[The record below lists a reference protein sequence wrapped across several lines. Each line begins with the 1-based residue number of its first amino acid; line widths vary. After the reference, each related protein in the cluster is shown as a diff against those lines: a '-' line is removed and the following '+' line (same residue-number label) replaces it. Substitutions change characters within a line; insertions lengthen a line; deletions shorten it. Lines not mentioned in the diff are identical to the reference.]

1 MTSAQI
7 GAQKPQKTCPVCST
21 VFIGRVNQVCC
32 SKQCNHK
39 ARAKKRAIAQT
50 NVYQVIDGK
59 KQCGM
64 CGETKA
70 VDLFDRTPNGTIRGA
85 CHDCR
90 REWRKQN
97 KARIRRLDGAT
108 PREQI
113 AALAEKKRQI
123 RAAKAAEYRA
133 MLEANRKNKV
143 TEAERWKNRY
153 WGEGDYREKEKR
165 RISEYKKTVPYWY
178 ANQMLGGSA
187 AKQYPAE
194 LVLTKQTSMRIK
206 HFIKEL
212 IHEEHHRTA

>member
-1 MTSAQI
+1 MTGAQI

-21 VFIGRVNQVCC
+21 VFIGPVNKVCC

-70 VDLFDRTPNGTIRGA
+70 VDLFDRTPKGTITGA
-85 CHDCR
+85 CHECR

-97 KARIRRLDGAT
+97 KARIRRLNGAT

-133 MLEANRKNKV
+133 MLEVKASERKS
-143 TEAERWKNRY
+143 ESEEYRDRY
-153 WGEGDYREKEKR
+153 RSDPVFCEKEKMR
-165 RISEYKKTVPYWY
+165 TRMQKKSVPYWY
-178 ANQMLGGSA
+178 ANYLLGGTST
-187 AKQYPAE
+187 KQYPHE
-194 LVLTKQTSMRIK
+194 LVLTKQVNKRINN
-206 HFIKEL
+206 FIKEL
-212 IHEEHHRTA
+212 MP